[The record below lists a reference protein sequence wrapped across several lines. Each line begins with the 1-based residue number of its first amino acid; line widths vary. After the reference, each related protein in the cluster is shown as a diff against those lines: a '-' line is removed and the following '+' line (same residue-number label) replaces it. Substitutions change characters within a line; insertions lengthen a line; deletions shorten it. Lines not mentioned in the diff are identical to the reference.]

1 MRYPYPLRYSI
12 PVALGVVSVLL
23 LSIDLVIDWVRINRS
38 SKQEG
43 MVWTAGLG
51 NLMSRNLERLMARE
65 DATATLEEVS
75 SLSGIPNLRLGLVCD
90 ERNRIRHATDP
101 VFLDVEFEKSTAGAA
116 VQLLERARKTMIAQI
131 EISSDQTAILA
142 AFPFKLALLPGELRP
157 SRTAILYL
165 ETDLE
170 LAKQRDRAA
179 VVNRSLVMGAA
190 ALVGATALWL
200 YLRSTVT
207 KRAIG
212 LVRVT
217 QELAAGKLS
226 TRAVIPG
233 SDELASLAESFN
245 QMARRLD
252 ENTHALKA
260 SEKDL
265 AVTLQ
270 SIGDAVMSTDATGRI
285 LRMNAMA
292 ERLTGWAATDA
303 VGRRLGEVF
312 RIVDSTRRESGPCPV
327 SLAVTQG
334 QSVEMSEGHVLLG
347 RDGSEYH
354 IAESVAP
361 IRDAEGRMMG
371 VVLVFSDITER
382 YRAGEALRESEERFS
397 LVNRVTFDVIWDQNV
412 VTGAIWWSDHF
423 RTVFGYG
430 PEDGPLDV
438 EFWRRCVHVEDV
450 DRVGDVGRGNV
461 GSEGDMWF
469 AEYRFRCRDGA
480 YASVEDRAY
489 LVRDHQGRLV
499 RRLGAMRDIT
509 QRKQGEERL
518 RQSLAEKE
526 TLLREVHHRVKNN
539 LQIISSLFHF
549 QSKKAV
555 GSEELAVFREGQ
567 NRLRA
572 MILVHE
578 QLYRSTNLHSIRF
591 DEYVRSLTGQLMR
604 SFHGQGE
611 RVRMELVLDPIV
623 LPAEVALPCG
633 MIVTELVTNAFKY
646 AYPGSTT
653 GTVRIHVLSL
663 HSGFELRVS
672 DDGVGLPTGF
682 EPHETQSFGWQLVH
696 NLTEQLGAVLVLEH
710 SVGTSVAIRV
720 PFEHAGMSSGTTVP
734 PIALGS

>member
-1 MRYPYPLRYSI
+1 MRHPYPLRYSI

-23 LSIDLVIDWVRINRS
+23 VSIHLAFDWVRIERS

-43 MVWTAGLG
+43 IVLAAGLG
-51 NLMSRNLERLMARE
+51 NLMSRNLERWMTRE
-65 DATATLEEVS
+65 DTSAALEEIS
-75 SLSGIPNLRLGLVCD
+75 TLSGIPNLRLGLVCD
-90 ERNRIRHATDP
+90 ERNHIRFATDP
-101 VFLDVEFEKSTAGAA
+101 LLVDTRFEDSTAGGAS
-116 VQLLERARKTMIAQI
+116 VLFEQARRTMVAQI
-131 EISSDQTAILA
+131 ESSSDANSILA

-165 ETDLE
+165 ETDLK

-179 VVNRSLVMGAA
+179 VVNRSLVMGGA
-190 ALVGATALWL
+190 ALVGATILWL

-212 LVRVT
+212 LVRAT

-252 ENTHALKA
+252 GNTRALKA
-260 SEKDL
+260 SEQDL

-270 SIGDAVMSTDATGRI
+270 SIGDAVMSADDTGRI
-285 LRMNAMA
+285 LRMNPMA
-292 ERLTGWAATDA
+292 ERLTGWAAVDA
-303 VGRRLGEVF
+303 IGRNLGEVF
-312 RIVDSTRRESGPCPV
+312 RIVDSKRREPCACPV
-327 SLAVTQG
+327 AMAAKQG
-334 QSVEMSEGHVLLG
+334 QTLEWSGGLILLG

-361 IRDAEGRMMG
+361 IRDADGRMIG

-412 VTGAIWWSDHF
+412 LTGEIWWSDHF
-423 RTVFGYG
+423 GTVFGYG

-438 EFWRRCVHVEDV
+438 EFWRRCLHDEDV
-450 DRVGDVGRGNV
+450 ERVGETGRGKES
-461 GSEGDMWF
+461 SEGNMWF
-469 AEYRFRCRDGA
+469 AEYRFRCRDGT
-480 YASVEDRAY
+480 YATVEDRAY
-489 LVRDHQGRLV
+489 LVRDGQGRLV

-509 QRKQGEERL
+509 ERKQGEERL

-555 GSEELAVFREGQ
+555 GGEELAVFREGQ

-591 DEYVRSLTGQLMR
+591 DDYVRSLTGQLLR

-611 RVRMELVLDPIV
+611 RVRMELVLEPIV

-633 MIVTELVTNAFKY
+633 MIMTELVTNAFKY
-646 AYPGSTT
+646 AYPGSRT
-653 GTVRIHVLSL
+653 GVVRIQVRALAA
-663 HSGFELRVS
+663 GFELAVA
-672 DDGVGLPTGF
+672 DDGVGLPPEF
-682 EPHETQSFGWQLVH
+682 DPQETRSFGWQLIH
-696 NLTEQLGAVLVLEH
+696 NLTEQLGAVLVLER
-710 SVGTSVAIRV
+710 SEGTTVSIRV
-720 PFEHAGMSSGTTVP
+720 PRGGAG
-734 PIALGS
+734 